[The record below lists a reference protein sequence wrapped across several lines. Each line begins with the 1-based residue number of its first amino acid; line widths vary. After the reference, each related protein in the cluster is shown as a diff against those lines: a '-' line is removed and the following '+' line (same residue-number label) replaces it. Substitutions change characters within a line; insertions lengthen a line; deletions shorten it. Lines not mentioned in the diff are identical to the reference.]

1 MIAAMSEGPAAAPL
15 DDRMLRAVAHPL
27 RFQILVV
34 FDEAVAS
41 PKQVAERLGE
51 PLGRVAYHV
60 QRLEALG
67 AIELVSTRPRRGA
80 TEHFYR
86 ALTRPWFDDATWERL
101 PLATRRTLF
110 GDALRRIAEDIG
122 RGVASGG
129 FDLLRAYV
137 GRMRLELDD
146 EGMAEVS
153 RILDAAAREIGDAE
167 AAAKARLDGAAG
179 NPTEIVLLHFG
190 R

>member
-1 MIAAMSEGPAAAPL
+1 MGEAAAAAAL

-27 RFQILVV
+27 RFQILVAL
-34 FDEAVAS
+34 DEAVAS

-51 PLGRVAYHV
+51 PIGRVAYHV
-60 QRLEALG
+60 QRLASLG

-86 ALTRPWFDDATWERL
+86 AVTRPWFDDDTWARL
-101 PLATRRTLF
+101 PLSTRRTLF
-110 GDALRRIAEDIG
+110 GDTLRRIAEDVG
-122 RGVASGG
+122 DGVANGG
-129 FDLLRAYV
+129 FDHLRTYV

-146 EGMAEVS
+146 EGMREVS
-153 RILDAAAREIGDAE
+153 AILDRAVGEIAVAE
-167 AAAKARLDGAAG
+167 AAAKARGAG
-179 NPTEIVLLHFG
+179 GTPTELVLLHFG